1 MTSEYPDGRTLALIM
16 NNWHNE
22 KDNKWRSQQ
31 IWWLGCFRNQ
41 LPPNRWSLPFAIL
54 LSFVLCWWQKH
65 GLDGKC
71 EDWVAWEIWLWPEKQ
86 LVAAAHW
93 VSHCPLS
100 QHNRGGDESII
111 PKKMAL
117 SKPDQLSFQAT
128 PCITQKH
135 HPTNNGMWCHTTFF
149 LYMPSND
156 SQVRTFKR
164 LSWFKK
170 LSENKAILLLHTGRV
185 SKRTIQNTCLVWQ
198 T

>member
-31 IWWLGCFRNQ
+31 IWWLGCLRNQ

-54 LSFVLCWWQKH
+54 LSFVLCWWQKN

-117 SKPDQLSFQAT
+117 SKPDQLGFQAT

-149 LYMPSND
+149 FSISISKVLD
-156 SQVRTFKR
+156 WKFR
-164 LSWFKK
+164 LISR
-170 LSENKAILLLHTGRV
+170 SEICQAMIHKFGHLKGWAD
-185 SKRTIQNTCLVWQ
+185 
-198 T
+198 